1 MAVDHGL
8 IVGIITAVCSGIVLL
23 LDKLSKMVKENKL
36 KRLSVCGG
44 VVEMDAATTV
54 KNEVFEH
61 EGEVRRRSTDEKS
74 LEIKKS
80 EA

>member
-1 MAVDHGL
+1 MAIDHGL
-8 IVGIITAVCSGIVLL
+8 VVGIVTAVCSGIVIL

-54 KNEVFEH
+54 HNEVFEH
-61 EGEVRRRSTDEKS
+61 ENEVQPRKSNEVR
-74 LEIKKS
+74 KS
-80 EA
+80 ES